1 MQHRWQIAW
10 HDGTI
15 VFGIELLTY
24 KVNKFKKQQ
33 RQQRLETT
41 NDTEQILDIKKNT
54 NEQKDVCLSAG
65 FTIID
70 PRNMISKTSHY
81 QGEILTPLI
90 PRGS

>member
-1 MQHRWQIAW
+1 M
-10 HDGTI
+10 
-15 VFGIELLTY
+15 FGIELLTY
-24 KVNKFKKQQ
+24 KVNKFKKQL

-65 FTIID
+65 FNITD
-70 PRNMISKTSHY
+70 PRNMISKTSYY
-81 QGEILTPLI
+81 QGEIFTPLI

>member
-33 RQQRLETT
+33 WQQRLETT
-41 NDTEQILDIKKNT
+41 NDTEQILDIKKIQT
-54 NEQKDVCLSAG
+54 NKKMFV
-65 FTIID
+65 
-70 PRNMISKTSHY
+70 Y
-81 QGEILTPLI
+81 QLALP
-90 PRGS
+90 

>member
-33 RQQRLETT
+33 WQQRLETT

-65 FTIID
+65 FNIID

>member
-10 HDGTI
+10 HDGII

-24 KVNKFKKQQ
+24 KVNKFKQ
-33 RQQRLETT
+33 QQRLETT

-54 NEQKDVCLSAG
+54 NEQKGVCLSAG
-65 FTIID
+65 FNITD
-70 PRNMISKTSHY
+70 PRNMISKTSYY
-81 QGEILTPLI
+81 QGEIFTPLI

>member
-24 KVNKFKKQQ
+24 KVNKFK
-33 RQQRLETT
+33 QRLETT

-65 FTIID
+65 FNIID

>member
-33 RQQRLETT
+33 WQQRLETT

-65 FTIID
+65 FNITD
-70 PRNMISKTSHY
+70 PRNMISKTSYY
-81 QGEILTPLI
+81 QGEIFTPLI

>member
-54 NEQKDVCLSAG
+54 NEQNDVCLSAG
-65 FTIID
+65 FNITD
-70 PRNMISKTSHY
+70 PRNMISKTSYY
-81 QGEILTPLI
+81 QGEIFTPLI

>member
-10 HDGTI
+10 HDGII

-24 KVNKFKKQQ
+24 KVNKFKQQQ

-65 FTIID
+65 FNITD
-70 PRNMISKTSHY
+70 PRNMISKTSRY
-81 QGEILTPLI
+81 QGEIFTPLI

>member
-1 MQHRWQIAW
+1 MQHRWQIVW
-10 HDGTI
+10 HDGII

-24 KVNKFKKQQ
+24 KVNKFKQQQ

-65 FTIID
+65 FNITD
-70 PRNMISKTSHY
+70 PRNMISKTSYY
-81 QGEILTPLI
+81 QGEIFTPLI

>member
-1 MQHRWQIAW
+1 M
-10 HDGTI
+10 
-15 VFGIELLTY
+15 FGIELLTY
-24 KVNKFKKQQ
+24 KVNKFKKQQRQQ

-65 FTIID
+65 FNITD
-70 PRNMISKTSHY
+70 PRNMIPKTSYY
-81 QGEILTPLI
+81 QGEIFTPLI

>member
-1 MQHRWQIAW
+1 M
-10 HDGTI
+10 
-15 VFGIELLTY
+15 FGIELLTY

-65 FTIID
+65 FNITD
-70 PRNMISKTSHY
+70 PGNMISKTSYY
-81 QGEILTPLI
+81 QGEIFTPLI

>member
-1 MQHRWQIAW
+1 MQHRWQIVW
-10 HDGTI
+10 HDGII

-24 KVNKFKKQQ
+24 KVNKFKQQQ

-54 NEQKDVCLSAG
+54 NEQNDVCLSAG
-65 FTIID
+65 FNITD
-70 PRNMISKTSHY
+70 PRNMISKTSYY
-81 QGEILTPLI
+81 QGEIFTPLI

>member
-33 RQQRLETT
+33 WQQRLETT

-65 FTIID
+65 FNITD
-70 PRNMISKTSHY
+70 PRNMISKTSYY
-81 QGEILTPLI
+81 QGDIFTPLI

>member
-10 HDGTI
+10 HDGII

-24 KVNKFKKQQ
+24 KVNKFKQQQ

-65 FTIID
+65 FNITD
-70 PRNMISKTSHY
+70 PRNMISKTSYY
-81 QGEILTPLI
+81 QGEIFTPLI

>member
-33 RQQRLETT
+33 RLETT

-54 NEQKDVCLSAG
+54 NEQNDVCLSAG
-65 FTIID
+65 FNITD
-70 PRNMISKTSHY
+70 PRNMISKTSYY
-81 QGEILTPLI
+81 QGEIFTPLI